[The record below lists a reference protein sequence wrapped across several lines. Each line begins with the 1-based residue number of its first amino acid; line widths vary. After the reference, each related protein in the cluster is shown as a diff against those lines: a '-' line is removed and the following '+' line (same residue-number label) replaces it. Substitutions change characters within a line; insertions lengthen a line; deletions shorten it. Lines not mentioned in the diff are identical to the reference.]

1 MRRVM
6 LDTNAYAALLSGDA
20 LVRTALDSATEI
32 LLPLFVVG
40 ELEAGLRGGTRY
52 AENAAILQR
61 FLNKPGVREVASGHE
76 TARIYG
82 GVKDSLKR
90 AGTQIPSNDLWIAS
104 SAIEHAATLITYDR
118 HFTAVR
124 HLKLWRHLPSV
135 DGSVKM

>member
-6 LDTNAYAALLSGDA
+6 LDTNAYAALLAGDVVVLDA
-20 LVRTALDSATEI
+20 LASATEI
-32 LLPLFVVG
+32 LMPLFVVG
-40 ELEAGLRGGTRY
+40 ELEAGFRGGMRY

-61 FLNKPGVREVASGHE
+61 FLNRQKVREVVSGHE

-82 GVKDSLKR
+82 DVKDALKR
-90 AGTQIPSNDLWIAS
+90 AGTPIPANDLWIAS

-124 HLKLWRHLPSV
+124 HLKLWRHLSA
-135 DGSVKM
+135 

>member
-32 LLPLFVVG
+32 LMPIFVVG
-40 ELEAGLRGGTRY
+40 ELEAGFRGGTRR

-61 FLNKPGVREVASGHE
+61 FLNKPGVREVVSGHE

-82 GVKDSLKR
+82 EVKDALKR
-90 AGTQIPSNDLWIAS
+90 AGTPIPTNDIWIAS
-104 SAIEHAATLITYDR
+104 AAIEYAATLITYDR
-118 HFTAVR
+118 HFTLIR
-124 HLKLWRHLPSV
+124 HLKRWHHAPTE
-135 DGSVKM
+135 

>member
-20 LVRTALDSATEI
+20 LVRTALDSASEI
-32 LLPLFVVG
+32 LVPLFVAG
-40 ELEAGLRGGTRY
+40 ELEAGFRGGTRY
-52 AENAAILQR
+52 AENAVILQR
-61 FLNKPGVREVASGHE
+61 FLNKPGVQEATSSHM

-82 GVKDSLKR
+82 EVKDALKR
-90 AGTQIPSNDLWIAS
+90 AGTPIPANDLWIAS

-124 HLKLWRHLPSV
+124 RLKLWRHLPAE
-135 DGSVKM
+135 GA

>member
-20 LVRTALDSATEI
+20 RVRTVLDSATEI

-40 ELEAGLRGGTRY
+40 ELEAGFRGGTRY

-61 FLNKPGVREVASGHE
+61 FLNRPGVREAASGHE
-76 TARIYG
+76 TGRIYG
-82 GVKDSLKR
+82 EVKDALKR
-90 AGTQIPSNDLWIAS
+90 ARTPIPANDLWIAS
-104 SAIEHAATLITYDR
+104 SALEHAATLVTYDR

-124 HLKLWRHLPSV
+124 HLKLWRHLPSQEA
-135 DGSVKM
+135 

>member
-6 LDTNAYAALLSGDA
+6 LDTNAYAALLAGDVVVLDA
-20 LVRTALDSATEI
+20 LASATEI
-32 LLPLFVVG
+32 LMPLFVVG
-40 ELEAGLRGGTRY
+40 ELEAGFRGGMRY

-61 FLNKPGVREVASGHE
+61 FLNRQKVREVTSGHE

-82 GVKDSLKR
+82 DVKDALKR
-90 AGTQIPSNDLWIAS
+90 AGTPIPANDLWIAS

-124 HLKLWRHLPSV
+124 HLKLWRHLSA
-135 DGSVKM
+135 

>member
-40 ELEAGLRGGTRY
+40 ELEAGFRGGTRY

-61 FLNKPGVREVASGHE
+61 FLNRPGVRESASGHE

-82 GVKDSLKR
+82 EVKDALKR
-90 AGTQIPSNDLWIAS
+90 AGTPIPANDLWIAS
-104 SAIEHAATLITYDR
+104 SALEHAATLITYDR
-118 HFTAVR
+118 HFKAVR
-124 HLKLWRHLPSV
+124 RLKLWRHLPSQ
-135 DGSVKM
+135 GI